1 MDSTFD
7 PIKEVEQLKAQTKLI
22 RKREYARRSSKLD
35 KYKGELFAMHDA
47 GASGAELRRWLQKKR
62 INVVLTT
69 VLRYLEKNG

>member
-1 MDSTFD
+1 MQDTFD
-7 PIKEVEQLKAQTKLI
+7 LVHEVEQLKAQTKMI
-22 RKREYARRSSKLD
+22 RKREYARRASKLD

-69 VLRYLEKNG
+69 VLRYLENNG